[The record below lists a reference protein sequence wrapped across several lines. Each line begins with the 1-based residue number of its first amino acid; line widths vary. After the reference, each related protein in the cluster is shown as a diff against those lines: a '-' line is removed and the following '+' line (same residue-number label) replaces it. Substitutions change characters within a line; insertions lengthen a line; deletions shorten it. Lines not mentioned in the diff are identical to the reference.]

1 MLTARHLVD
10 FPSTTAELQAIFRLA
25 HAHDQALCERYGVR
39 PAADHSEWL
48 PAMRRWTA
56 WWQYHDDTTGAMHG
70 HSWEASDL
78 MGAFLVRWGE
88 SPAVWQIEVQEGWTL
103 VEVLRTLGRM
113 AWQALPSVTHG
124 QVPSEEPC

>member
-39 PAADHSEWL
+39 PAADRSEWL

-78 MGAFLVRWGE
+78 MGAFLVQTASNFCLHQWGLK
-88 SPAVWQIEVQEGWTL
+88 PTL
-103 VEVLRTLGRM
+103 LDQCNSSNLKTLIL
-113 AWQALPSVTHG
+113 AH
-124 QVPSEEPC
+124 